1 MARRDGRAYGRIYG
15 DRLREAAPDRWI
27 LVLAFLLGALGGAFL
42 KLQGHTLL
50 PWPESIVW
58 ISAVWATACLF
69 LYAGFASAFGR
80 ARIEPEVIGDN
91 CYYLGFL
98 FTLTSL
104 AVTLY
109 QLGGLES
116 ANVLRDIIAGF
127 GVALSSTIVGVAL
140 RVWFFQFRSG
150 LIARDRETRIA
161 LHKAAREFR
170 ASLTTSLQDMKRFS
184 TESTQ
189 LASERNQ
196 RIEISTE
203 AALKSHQDQLARNAE
218 EYGRIVT
225 ETFKAAF
232 EAPAREF
239 RASLTASLQDMKR
252 FSTESTQLA
261 SERNQRIESSTEAAL
276 KSHQDQLARNAEE
289 YGRLVTETFKAA
301 FEASAREMSSA
312 VAKVTEDALSE
323 VRVPIAD
330 LGKRLDGFREQEMNC
345 LENLAKQVATVEAE
359 FEAIVATL
367 GEVSLKIEKFSEGL
381 GNASDMLDS
390 ELTDTT
396 ARIRDASGDIVRQFS
411 NAAAMAKL
419 DVAGSDLRKVAD
431 SLLETHNRLKQMESV
446 SDSITSGL
454 RKGADSLQDS
464 TDLMIRQFNELFA
477 SDAFDQAMADD
488 QDVARS
494 ASDTAK
500 QFDQLARQVDGLVR
514 RVLLELAQARN
525 EAGIASGLIRDN
537 SRIMIESAEQL
548 NDSAGKKSDS
558 SASAPTSSRDS
569 FER

>member
-196 RIEISTE
+196 RIESSTE

-218 EYGRIVT
+218 EYGRI
-225 ETFKAAF
+225 
-232 EAPAREF
+232 
-239 RASLTASLQDMKR
+239 
-252 FSTESTQLA
+252 
-261 SERNQRIESSTEAAL
+261 
-276 KSHQDQLARNAEE
+276 
-289 YGRLVTETFKAA
+289 VTETFKAA